1 MEINGCGLCGKR
13 PGKDRDMREILFRAK
28 RKNNRGWICGSFVKK
43 VSGVYIISESITGC
57 IADYT
62 EHEVD
67 PETVCQ
73 YTGLTDKNGRKIFEG
88 DIVKSDLDKI
98 GKIVYN
104 ESHLA
109 YLILENSEMKY
120 YYIQECDSGHIE
132 VVGNIFDNP
141 ELVED
146 NA

>member
-1 MEINGCGLCGKR
+1 
-13 PGKDRDMREILFRAK
+13 MREILFRAK

-88 DIVKSDLDKI
+88 DIVNCSERRGAAFWRCKVQWNEARARFDVINADCAFPMCLDDCRGTISINGSD
-98 GKIVYN
+98 Y
-104 ESHLA
+104 
-109 YLILENSEMKY
+109 
-120 YYIQECDSGHIE
+120 E
-132 VVGNIFDNP
+132 VISNIFDNP
-141 ELVED
+141 ELVES
-146 NA
+146 NS